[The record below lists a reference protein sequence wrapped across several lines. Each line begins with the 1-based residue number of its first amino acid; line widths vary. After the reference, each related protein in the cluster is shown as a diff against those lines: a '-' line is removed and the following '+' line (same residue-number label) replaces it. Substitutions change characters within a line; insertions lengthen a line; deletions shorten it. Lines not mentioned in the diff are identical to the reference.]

1 MTQND
6 PEFLSKIPIYKEVP
20 LEYLP
25 TAEVKQILNYLEI
38 IN

>member
-6 PEFLSKIPIYKEVP
+6 PEFLAKNPLYKEIP

-25 TAEVKQILNYLEI
+25 TSEVKQI
-38 IN
+38 